1 MKSVI
6 AVFLT
11 ISFSLIVLQACKTK
25 EESAA
30 NKAKIAAAQG
40 AAIGQFKLG
49 KMYAIGS
56 GVPEDKLRA
65 FMWANLADAQGLGDS
80 VKEFKAKLTEEMTE
94 EQIASAEKMSE
105 ECKTKGY
112 KDC

>member
-6 AVFLT
+6 AAFLV
-11 ISFSLIVLQACKTK
+11 ISFPLIVLQACKTK
-25 EESAA
+25 EETAA

-49 KMYAIGS
+49 KMYATGS
-56 GVPEDKLRA
+56 GVPEDMIRA
-65 FMWANLADAQGLGDS
+65 YMWTSLADAQGLGDS
-80 VKEFKAKLTEEMTE
+80 VKEFKAELSKKLTD
-94 EQIASAEKMSE
+94 EQIASAEYMSAT
-105 ECKTKGY
+105 CKTKGY